1 LPGRKDTENIYTM
14 EQQSGDENAKN
25 KGGRPK
31 KKTILYNRKIT
42 LYLSDAESGQL
53 DEFLEHGWKDE
64 NYSSAAR
71 FLLLRSLNQWEK
83 KGKKPV
89 GLQGEF

>member
-1 LPGRKDTENIYTM
+1 M
-14 EQQSGDENAKN
+14 EEQSGNENVKN

-31 KKTILYNRKIT
+31 KKAILYNRKIT
-42 LYLSDAESGQL
+42 LYLSDTESARL
-53 DEFLEHGWKDE
+53 DEFLKQGWRDE

-71 FLLLRSLNQWEK
+71 FLVLRSLNQWEK

-89 GLQGEF
+89 GLRGEF

>member
-1 LPGRKDTENIYTM
+1 M
-14 EQQSGDENAKN
+14 EQQSGNENAKN
-25 KGGRPK
+25 KGGRPRK
-31 KKTILYNRKIT
+31 KAILYNHKIT

-53 DEFLEHGWKDE
+53 EEFLEHGWRDQ

-71 FLLLRSLNQWEK
+71 FLLLRSLQQWEK

-89 GLQGEF
+89 GSRGEF